1 MKVILTKDIRALGE
15 AGQLVKVKPGHAR
28 NYLLPKGFAIPAN
41 SKNIEKIE
49 QIKKQASEEKI
60 ALHSKYAE
68 VIKKIEEVELT
79 FVRKADENNHLYG
92 SVSENDIVKALADKD
107 IEIHKA
113 DVVMD
118 KHIKEIG
125 STDVIIRFLAD
136 LQTTVKVNID
146 VENIDIKKVV
156 QDIQVEHDD
165 EVLLEEKTEEDK
177 IEEDKAVEEE

>member
-1 MKVILTKDIRALGE
+1 MKVILSKDIKALGK
-15 AGQLVKVKPGHAR
+15 AGELVKVKPGHAR
-28 NYLLPKGFAIPAN
+28 NYLLPNGFAIPAN
-41 SKNIEKIE
+41 SKNLEKIE
-49 QIKKQASEEKI
+49 QIKEQAAEEKL
-60 ALHSKYAE
+60 ALHSKYTE
-68 VIKKIEEVELT
+68 IIKKIEEVELT

-92 SVSENDIVKALADKD
+92 SVSENDVVKALAEKD

-136 LQTTVKVNID
+136 LQTTVKVNIE

-156 QDIQVEHDD
+156 ENIQVEHDD
-165 EVLLEEKTEEDK
+165 EVLLEETTEKDK
-177 IEEDKAVEEE
+177 IVEE